1 MFLPE
6 FATKRS
12 VTVFMIFI
20 AVIVL
25 GMISFGQLSIDLY
38 PDITFPMGMVITNYF
53 GAGPEEIE
61 SMVTKP
67 LEMNLS
73 TVKNLKNIY
82 SYSLEDI
89 SAIMLEFEWG
99 TDMDI
104 AAVDIREKVD
114 IVTGRLPEDTEN
126 PWIFKFDPSMMP
138 ILFLGVSGEEQDL
151 AELRTLAEE
160 VIQPRLER
168 LEGVASAS
176 PMGGLEREIRVELDR
191 SKMEGLGIST
201 QQVISAIR
209 ASNLNLPAGHLRF
222 GQKDFLIRTTGQF
235 TEVSQLNKIILSD
248 HHSAPIYLRDV
259 AKIKDDFKEKTSSVT
274 VNGKEAL
281 LITVQRE
288 SQANTVQTAKRVKKA
303 LAELEEELPQG
314 VKINSIYDASIFIQ
328 RSINNVERAALEGGL
343 LAIIIILLFLRNF
356 SSTIIISTAIPIS
369 VIATFILLYFG
380 KMSLNIATLGG
391 LALGIGRLV
400 DDSIVVLEN
409 IFRHR
414 QKGERPSQAAQIGAS
429 EVSSA
434 VLAATVTTI
443 AVFVPIFFV
452 KGIAGVFFTPMAYT
466 VSLSLAASYFVA
478 MVLIPLLT
486 SRFLRVK
493 RIDNP
498 GKNSLVQKVS
508 RQSQRIF
515 DGIDDYYQKIVSWAI
530 THKKTIIFLVL
541 AFLLITLPLVKFI
554 GAEFMPRMDE
564 GELDISVKMP
574 VGTELKKTR
583 SVVSE
588 VENIILDD
596 IPELKTMTSRAG
608 LEGKGFA
615 AMASIFRD
623 ITGSHSAVVGV
634 YLSDLSERERSVFE
648 IMDTLRSRTKNI
660 PDVDIKYT
668 NAGMMTNLT
677 GFGTSAPIVVEIR
690 GYDPNVSLA
699 LAERISELIRTIPGA
714 KDVRIE
720 REAGMPELQ
729 IKIDREKAS
738 DLGLNISYIANAI
751 QTNMEG
757 TVASFFRDPKLGKEY
772 DILVQLRE
780 KDRKNLFDLDRISL
794 ILSSGKKIPLSS
806 VAKVVK
812 AEGPTR
818 IERKNQE
825 RILMV
830 TSQVSGRPAGSV
842 AGELDAKIKKELEVP
857 SNFNVAV
864 TGSYQ
869 DQQES
874 FVSLFLALLLAV
886 ALVYMVL
893 AAQFESLLEPF
904 IIMFS
909 IPLGILGVIWG
920 LFLTGFTLNVLSLIG
935 VIMMA
940 GIVVSNAILLVDYS
954 NVLLRRGMGLYE
966 AVVMA
971 GRTRLRPVL
980 MTTLTTMFALLPLAV
995 GIGEGSE
1002 IQSPMAVA
1010 VISGLLVSTLLTL
1023 VFIPTLYTI
1032 VQERIKK
1039 RK

>member
-12 VTVFMIFI
+12 ITVFMICI

-38 PDITFPMGMVITNYF
+38 PDITFPIAMVVTNYY
-53 GAGPEEIE
+53 GVGPEEIE

-67 LEMNLS
+67 LEMNLAS
-73 TVKNLKNIY
+73 VKNLKNIY

-89 SAIMLEFEWG
+89 STIFLEFEWG
-99 TDMDI
+99 TDMDMV
-104 AAVDIREKVD
+104 AMDIREKID
-114 IVTGRLPEDTEN
+114 IVRGYIPEDAEN

-138 ILFLGVSGEEQDL
+138 IFFLGVSGEEQNL
-151 AELRTLAEE
+151 AELRILAED

-168 LEGVASAS
+168 LDGIASAS
-176 PMGGLEREIRVELDR
+176 LMGGLEREIRVELDR
-191 SKMEGLGIST
+191 SKMEGLGINT
-201 QQVISAIR
+201 QQVISAIG
-209 ASNLNLPAGHLRF
+209 ASNLNLPAGHLKF

-235 TEVSQLNKIILSD
+235 TEVSQLENVVLSN
-248 HHSAPIYLRDV
+248 HNSAPIYLKNI
-259 AKIKDDFKEKTSSVT
+259 AEIKDDFKEKTSMVT

-281 LITVQRE
+281 MLTVQKE
-288 SQANTVQTAKRVKKA
+288 SQANTVQAAKRVKKT
-303 LAELEEELPQG
+303 LAELETELPQG
-314 VKINSIYDASIFIQ
+314 VKIYYIYDASFFIQ
-328 RSINNVERAALEGGL
+328 RSVSNVERAALEGGL

-380 KMSLNIATLGG
+380 KMTLNIATLGG

-443 AVFVPIFFV
+443 VVFIPILFV
-452 KGIAGVFFTPMAYT
+452 KGIAGIFFSPMAYT
-466 VSLSLAASYFVA
+466 ISLSLAASYFVA

-486 SRFLRVK
+486 SRFLKVK
-493 RIDNP
+493 KVNNP
-498 GKNSLVQKVS
+498 GGKSLFQKLS
-508 RQSQRIF
+508 RQSQKFF
-515 DGIDDYYQKIVSWAI
+515 DGIDSYYQRVLSWAI
-530 THKKTIIFLVL
+530 THKKTIIFIVF

-554 GAEFMPRMDE
+554 GAEFMPEIDE
-564 GELDISVKMP
+564 GEFDISVKMP
-574 VGTELKKTR
+574 VGTDLDKTR
-583 SVVSE
+583 SVVSN
-588 VENIILDD
+588 VENTILQD
-596 IPELKTMTSRAG
+596 IPELKTLTARAG
-608 LEGKGFA
+608 VEGKGFGA
-615 AMASIFRD
+615 LASVFQD
-623 ITGSHSAVVGV
+623 ITGPHAAVMGI
-634 YLSDLSERERSVFE
+634 YLSDLSERDRSVFE

-660 PDVDIKYT
+660 PDADIKYT
-668 NAGMMTNLT
+668 NAGMMTQMS
-677 GFGTSAPIVVEIR
+677 GFGATAPIVVEIR
-690 GYDPNVSLA
+690 GYDQKVALDLGQKIASL
-699 LAERISELIRTIPGA
+699 IQTIPGI
-714 KDVRIE
+714 KDVRVE
-720 REAGMPELQ
+720 REAGSPELQ

-738 DLGLNISYIANAI
+738 DLGLNLSYIANTI

-757 TVASFFRDPKLGKEY
+757 SVASFFRDPRLGKEY

-780 KDRKNLFDLDRISL
+780 KDRKDLFDLDRISL
-794 ILSSGKKIPLSS
+794 ILPTGGRIPLSS
-806 VAKVVK
+806 VATVVK
-812 AEGPTR
+812 AEGPKR

-825 RILMV
+825 RILTV
-830 TSQVSGRPAGSV
+830 TSQVSGRPAGNV
-842 AGELDAKIKKELEVP
+842 AREVQAMIKKEIGIP
-857 SNFNVAV
+857 SNFIVTL

-874 FVSLFLALLLAV
+874 FTSLFLALLLAV

-909 IPLGILGVIWG
+909 VPLGILGVIWG
-920 LFLTGFTLNVLSLIG
+920 LFLTGFSVNVLSLIG
-935 VIMMA
+935 LIMMA
-940 GIVVSNAILLVDYS
+940 GIVVSNAILIVDYS
-954 NVLLRRGMGLYE
+954 NVLLKRGLGLYE
-966 AVVMA
+966 AVVTA

-980 MTTLTTMFALLPLAV
+980 MTTLTTVFALLPMAI

-1032 VQERIKK
+1032 VQERIRK

>member
-20 AVIVL
+20 AVI
-25 GMISFGQLSIDLY
+25 
-38 PDITFPMGMVITNYF
+38 YF

-67 LEMNLS
+67 MEMSLS

-89 SAIMLEFEWG
+89 SAIMLEFDWD
-99 TDMDI
+99 TDMDM

-114 IVTGRLPEDTEN
+114 IVRGNLPEDTEN

-138 ILFLGVSGEEQDL
+138 ILFLGVSGTKQDL

-168 LEGVASAS
+168 LEGIAAAT
-176 PMGGLEREIRVELDR
+176 PMGGLEREIRIELDR
-191 SKMEGLGIST
+191 FKMEGLGIST
-201 QQVISAIR
+201 QQVTSAIR
-209 ASNLNLPAGHLRF
+209 ASNLNLPGGHLRF

-235 TEVSQLNKIILSD
+235 TEVSQLEGVVLSN
-248 HHSAPIYLRDV
+248 HHSAPIYLSDV
-259 AKIKDDFKEKTSSVT
+259 ANIKDDFKERTSSVT
-274 VNGKEAL
+274 VNGKESL
-281 LITVQRE
+281 LITVQKE
-288 SQANTVQTAKRVKKA
+288 SQANTVQAAKRVKKA
-303 LAELEEELPQG
+303 LTELKQELPQG
-314 VKINSIYDASIFIQ
+314 VEISSIFDASVFIQ
-328 RSINNVERAALEGGL
+328 RSIDNVKKAALEGGL
-343 LAIIIILLFLRNF
+343 LAIIIILIFLRNF

-414 QKGERPSQAAQIGAS
+414 QRGERPSQAAQIGAS

-452 KGIAGVFFTPMAYT
+452 TGIAGVLFRPMAYT

-478 MVLIPLLT
+478 MVLIPLL
-486 SRFLRVK
+486 SSKFLKVK
-493 RIDNP
+493 RVNNP
-498 GKNSLVQKVS
+498 GKNNLLQKLSGQSQGVFDGLDDCYQKV
-508 RQSQRIF
+508 
-515 DGIDDYYQKIVSWAI
+515 VSWAI
-530 THKKTIIFLVL
+530 THKKTVIFIVF
-541 AFLLITLPLVKFI
+541 AFLIITLPLVKFI
-554 GAEFMPRMDE
+554 GAEFLPEIDE
-564 GELDISVKMP
+564 GEFDISVKMP
-574 VGTELKKTR
+574 VGTELDKTR
-583 SVVSE
+583 SVVSKM
-588 VENIILDD
+588 ENIILEDV
-596 IPELKTMTSRAG
+596 PELNTLAARTG
-608 LEGKGFA
+608 IEGKGFA
-615 AMASIFRD
+615 ALASIFRD
-623 ITGSHSAVVGV
+623 ITGPHAAVVGV
-634 YLSDLSERERSVFE
+634 YLSDVSERNRSVFE
-648 IMDTLRSRTKNI
+648 IMDTLRAKTKDL
-660 PDVDIKYT
+660 PDADIKYT
-668 NAGMMTNLT
+668 SAGMMTEMH
-677 GFGTSAPIVVEIR
+677 GMGTAPLVVEIR
-690 GYDPNVSLA
+690 GYDQKVSLN
-699 LAERISELIRTIPGA
+699 LAQQLLKLIRTVPGT

-720 REAGMPELQ
+720 RETGMPELQ
-729 IKIDREKAS
+729 IRIDRDKAS
-738 DLGLNISYIANAI
+738 DLGLSISYIANTI

-757 TVASFFRDPKLGKEY
+757 TVASFFRDPKMGKEY
-772 DILVQLRE
+772 DILVRLRE
-780 KDRKNLFDLDRISL
+780 RDRKNLFDLDRISL
-794 ILSSGKKIPLSS
+794 ILPTGKKIPLSS

-818 IERKNQE
+818 IERKNQQ
-825 RILMV
+825 RMLTV

-842 AGELDAKIKKELEVP
+842 AAELQSKIKKELEVP

-864 TGSYQ
+864 TGSYK

-886 ALVYMVL
+886 ALVYMAL

-909 IPLGILGVIWG
+909 VPLGILGVIWG
-920 LFLTGFTLNVLSLIG
+920 LFLTGFSLNVLSFIG

-966 AVVMA
+966 AVVTA

-1032 VQERIKK
+1032 VQERIRK

>member
-12 VTVFMIFI
+12 ITVFMIFL
-20 AVIVL
+20 AVIVI

-53 GAGPEEIE
+53 GAGPEEME
-61 SMVTKP
+61 SMVTRP
-67 LEMNLS
+67 LEMSLS

-99 TDMDI
+99 TDMDM

-114 IVTGRLPEDTEN
+114 IVTGRLPEDAEN

-138 ILFLGVSGEEQDL
+138 ILFLGFSGEEQNL
-151 AELRTLAEE
+151 AELRTLAEDI
-160 VIQPRLER
+160 IQPRLER
-168 LEGVASAS
+168 LEGVAAAS

-201 QQVISAIR
+201 QQVITAIR

-235 TEVSQLNKIILSD
+235 TEVSQLQSVVLSN
-248 HHSAPIYLRDV
+248 HHSTPIYLNDV
-259 AKIKDDFKEKTSSVT
+259 ANIKDDFKEKTSSVT
-274 VNGKEAL
+274 VNGKESM

-288 SQANTVQTAKRVKKA
+288 SQANTVQTAKRVKTA
-303 LAELEEELPQG
+303 LVQLEEELPPG
-314 VKINSIYDASIFIQ
+314 VEINSIFDASMFIEE
-328 RSINNVERAALEGGL
+328 SINNVKRAALEGGL
-343 LAIIIILLFLRNF
+343 LAIIIILVFLRNF

-380 KMSLNIATLGG
+380 KMSLNIATMGG

-414 QKGERPSQAAQIGAS
+414 QKGERPSQASQIGAS

-452 KGIAGVFFTPMAYT
+452 KGIAGIFFRPMAYT

-478 MVLIPLLT
+478 MILIPLLT
-486 SRFLRVK
+486 SRFLKVRK
-493 RIDNP
+493 IDNP
-498 GKNSLVQKVS
+498 GKNTILRKLSG
-508 RQSQRIF
+508 QSQKIF
-515 DGIDDYYQKIVSWAI
+515 DGIDDRYQRVVSWSI
-530 THKKTIIFLVL
+530 THKKTVIFIVL
-541 AFLLITLPLVKFI
+541 AFLVVTLPLVKFI
-554 GAEFMPRMDE
+554 GSEFLPEIDE
-564 GELDISVKMP
+564 GEFDISVKMP
-574 VGTELKKTR
+574 VGTELEKTK

-588 VENIILDD
+588 IENFILEDV
-596 IPELKTMTSRAG
+596 PELKTITARTGM
-608 LEGKGFA
+608 EGKGFA

-623 ITGSHSAVVGV
+623 ITGSHAAVLGV
-634 YLSDLSERERSVFE
+634 ELSDVSERNRSVFE
-648 IMDTLRSRTKNI
+648 IMDILRAKTKDI
-660 PDVDIKYT
+660 PDADIKYT
-668 NAGMMTNLT
+668 NAGMMTEMT
-677 GFGTSAPIVVEIR
+677 GFGGAPIVVEIR
-690 GYDPNVSLA
+690 GYDLKVSFD
-699 LAERISELIRTIPGA
+699 LAEKVSELIRAVPGA

-729 IKIDREKAS
+729 IKIDRDKAS
-738 DLGLNISYIANAI
+738 DLGLSLSYIANTI

-757 TVASFFRDPKLGKEY
+757 TVASFYRDPELGKEY

-780 KDRKNLFDLDRISL
+780 KYRKNLFDLDRISL
-794 ILSSGKKIPLSS
+794 ILPTGEKIPLSS

-825 RILMV
+825 RMLMV

-842 AGELDAKIKKELEVP
+842 ASEVEAKIKKEVEVP
-857 SNFNVAV
+857 SNFTVAV
-864 TGSYQ
+864 TGSYK

-886 ALVYMVL
+886 TLVYMVL
-893 AAQFESLLEPF
+893 AAQFESILEPF

-909 IPLGILGVIWG
+909 VPLGILGVIWG
-920 LFLTGFTLNVLSLIG
+920 LFITGFTLNVLSFIG

-966 AVVMA
+966 AVVTA

-980 MTTLTTMFALLPLAV
+980 MTTLTTMFALLPLAI
-995 GIGEGSE
+995 GLGEGSE

-1032 VQERIKK
+1032 VQERIRK